1 MSVDNILSAL
11 TVSSENALHE
21 EGLYDRGQGSVER
34 ARGFADFRFLKS
46 FFEESETGEA
56 VDYAKTIL
64 DGESKIVNW
73 ADAGERDQF
82 LRERRTIAES
92 VTD

>member
-56 VDYAKTIL
+56 
-64 DGESKIVNW
+64 W
-73 ADAGERDQF
+73 AALPKEWKAGAIGG
-82 LRERRTIAES
+82 RTLKPTSTLIEWKRKS
-92 VTD
+92 